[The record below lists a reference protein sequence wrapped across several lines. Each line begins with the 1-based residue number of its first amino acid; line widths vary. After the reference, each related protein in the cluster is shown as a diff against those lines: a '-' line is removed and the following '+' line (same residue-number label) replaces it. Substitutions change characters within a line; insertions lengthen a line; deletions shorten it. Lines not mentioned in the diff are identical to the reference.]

1 MHLKHRALAAAA
13 MAASLAQPALAQ
25 SGVTPGVTSG
35 VTLYGQVDAFV
46 GSTRASGGERTAIVG
61 AGGMQTSYWGMRGNE
76 DLGNGLKAIFDLNGF
91 YRVDT
96 GRFGRSDTDGFLT
109 RSAYAGLQSPKY
121 GTVRL
126 GRNTTPY
133 FLSTILFNPLVDS
146 YNFGPSIFHTYKT
159 ATDGRV
165 FDPGIIGD
173 SGWSNSVV
181 YSSPTAGGLTVN
193 LIYAFGEQAG
203 STGQNKWG
211 GNVTWFSGAFAATAA
226 FQQVS
231 FNAVPGDVTAPAA
244 PAALAG
250 FDKQTAAQLGV
261 SYDLGVAK
269 LFGQAQYIRT
279 AVNGAQG
286 DIRHANGQVGTSI
299 PAGAGSVLAS
309 YAYAN
314 TRNDVAAMGRHTAA
328 IAYDYNLSKR
338 TDLYAAYFYDRVTGR
353 PHAET
358 LGAGMRHRF

>member
-1 MHLKHRALAAAA
+1 MHQLNRSLAAAA
-13 MAASLAQPALAQ
+13 LAAGLIQPALAQ
-25 SGVTPGVTSG
+25 SS

-46 GSTRASGGERTAIVG
+46 GSTKASGGDRAAILG
-61 AGGMQTSYWGMRGNE
+61 AGGMQTSYWGMRGSE
-76 DLGNGLKAIFDLNGF
+76 DLGSGLKAIFDLNGY

-109 RSAYAGLQSPKY
+109 RSSYVGLQSSTY

-146 YNFGPSIFHTYKT
+146 YNFGPSIFQTYKT

-181 YSSPTAGGLTVN
+181 YSSPNFGGLTVN
-193 LIYAFGEQAG
+193 LIYAFGEQPG
-203 STGQNKWG
+203 STGQNKFG
-211 GNVTWFSGAFAATAA
+211 GNVTYFNGAFAATAA
-226 FQQVS
+226 VQQS
-231 FNAVPGDVTAPAA
+231 RFNIVPGDVTAP

-250 FDKQTAAQLGV
+250 FDKQTAAQFGL
-261 SYDLGVAK
+261 SYDFGVAK
-269 LFGQAQYIRT
+269 VFGQAQYIRT

-286 DIRHANGQVGTSI
+286 DIRHANGQAGVLV
-299 PAGAGSVLAS
+299 PLGAGNVLAS

-314 TRNDVAAMGRHTAA
+314 TRNDTAAMGRHTAA
-328 IAYDYNLSKR
+328 IAYDYNVSKR
-338 TDLYAAYFYDRVTGR
+338 TDLYAAYFYDRVTGQS
-353 PHAET
+353 HAET
-358 LGAGMRHRF
+358 FGAGMRHRF

>member
-1 MHLKHRALAAAA
+1 MHLKHGALATAV
-13 MAASLAQPALAQ
+13 MAASLAPPALAQ
-25 SGVTPGVTSG
+25 SGVS
-35 VTLYGQVDAFV
+35 LYGQVDAFV
-46 GSTRASGGERTAIVG
+46 GSTRASGGERTAILG
-61 AGGMQTSYWGMRGNE
+61 AGGMQTSYWGMRGTE
-76 DLGNGLKAIFDLNGF
+76 DLGGGLKAIFDLNGF

-96 GRFGRSDTDGFLT
+96 GRFGRSDIDGFLT
-109 RSAYAGLQSPKY
+109 RSAYVGLQSSRY

-146 YNFGPSIFHTYKT
+146 YHFGPSIFHTYKT

-181 YSSPTAGGLTVN
+181 YSSPTVGGLTAN
-193 LIYAFGEQAG
+193 LIYAFGEQPG
-203 STGQNKWG
+203 STGLNKWG
-211 GNVTWFSGAFAATAA
+211 GNLTYFAGAFAATAA
-226 FQQVS
+226 FQQVR
-231 FNAVPGDVTAPAA
+231 FNIVPGDVTAPAA
-244 PAALAG
+244 LTG
-250 FDKQTAAQLGV
+250 FDQQTAAQLGV
-261 SYDLGVAK
+261 TYDFGVAK

-279 AVNGAQG
+279 AVQGAQG
-286 DIRHANGQVGTSI
+286 DIRHANGQVGASI
-299 PAGAGSVLAS
+299 PVGAGSVLTS
-309 YAYAN
+309 YGYGN
-314 TRNDVAAMGRHTAA
+314 TRNDVAGMGRHTAA

-358 LGAGMRHRF
+358 IGAGMRHRF

>member
-1 MHLKHRALAAAA
+1 LI
-13 MAASLAQPALAQ
+13 QPALAK
-25 SGVTPGVTSG
+25 SS

-46 GSTRASGGERTAIVG
+46 GSTRASGGDRAAILG
-61 AGGMQTSYWGMRGNE
+61 SGGMQTSYWGMRGSE
-76 DLGNGLKAIFDLNGF
+76 DLGNDLKAIFDLNGF

-96 GRFGRSDTDGFLT
+96 GRFGRTDTDGFLT
-109 RSAYAGLQSPKY
+109 RSAYVGLQSSKY

-146 YNFGPSIFHTYKT
+146 YNFGPSIFQTYKT

-181 YSSPTAGGLTVN
+181 YSSPNFNGLTVN
-193 LIYAFGEQAG
+193 LIYAFGEQPG

-211 GNVTWFSGAFAATAA
+211 GNVTYFSGAFAATAA
-226 FQQVS
+226 FQQVK
-231 FNAVPGDVTAPAA
+231 FNIAPGDVTTP

-250 FDKQTAAQLGV
+250 FDKQTAAQFGL
-261 SYDLGVAK
+261 SYDLGVVK
-269 LFGQAQYIRT
+269 VFGQGQYIRA

-286 DIRHANGQVGTSI
+286 DIRHANGQVGASV
-299 PAGAGSVLAS
+299 PLGAGNVLAS
-309 YAYAN
+309 YAYGN
-314 TRNDVAAMGRHTAA
+314 TRNDSAAIGRHTAA

-338 TDLYAAYFYDRVTGR
+338 TDLYAAYFYDRVTGQSY
-353 PHAET
+353 AET
-358 LGAGMRHRF
+358 FGAGMRHRF

>member
-13 MAASLAQPALAQ
+13 LAASLAPPALAQ
-25 SGVTPGVTSG
+25 SS

-46 GSTRASGGERTAIVG
+46 GSTRAWGGERTAIVG
-61 AGGMQTSYWGMRGNE
+61 AGGMQTSYWGMRGAE

-109 RSAYAGLQSPKY
+109 RSAYVGLQSSRY

-193 LIYAFGEQAG
+193 LIYAFGEQPG
-203 STGQNKWG
+203 SNGQNKWG
-211 GNVTWFSGAFAATAA
+211 GNVTWFNGAFAATAA
-226 FQQVS
+226 LQQVR
-231 FNAVPGDVTAPAA
+231 FNSVPGDVTA

-250 FDKQTAAQLGV
+250 FDKQTSAQLGV
-261 SYDLGVAK
+261 TYDFGVAK

-279 AVNGAQG
+279 AINGAQG
-286 DIRHANGQVGTSI
+286 DIRHANGQVGASI
-299 PAGAGSVLAS
+299 PVGAGSVLAS
-309 YAYAN
+309 YAYGN
-314 TRNDVAAMGRHTAA
+314 TRNDVAGMGRHTAG

-358 LGAGMRHRF
+358 IGAGMRHRF

>member
-1 MHLKHRALAAAA
+1 MDHAYLKPGALAAAL
-13 MAASLAQPALAQ
+13 AACFAQPVLAQ
-25 SGVTPGVTSG
+25 SG
-35 VTLYGQVDAFV
+35 VTLYGQADAFV
-46 GSTRASGGERTAIVG
+46 GSTRAPGGERAAILG
-61 AGGMQTSYWGMRGNE
+61 SGGMQTSYWGMRGTE
-76 DLGNGLKAIFDLNGF
+76 DLGGGLKAIFDLNGF

-109 RSAYAGLQSPKY
+109 RNAYVGLQSSVY

-173 SGWSNSVV
+173 SGWSNSAV
-181 YSSPTAGGLTVN
+181 YSSPTFGGLTVN
-193 LIYAFGEQAG
+193 LSYAFGEQPG
-203 STGQNKWG
+203 SAGQNKWG
-211 GNVTWFSGAFAATAA
+211 GNLTYFSGAFGATVA
-226 FQQVS
+226 FQQVR
-231 FNAVPGDVTAPAA
+231 FNLAPGDVTAP

-250 FDKQTAAQLGV
+250 FDRQTAAQFGV
-261 SYDLGVAK
+261 TYDLGIAR
-269 LFGQAQYIRT
+269 LYGQAQYIRT

-299 PAGAGSVLAS
+299 PVGAGSVLAS

-314 TRNDVAAMGRHTAA
+314 TRNNNAGMGRHTAA
-328 IAYDYNLSKR
+328 VAYDYNLSKR
-338 TDLYAAYFYDRVTGR
+338 TDLYAAYFYDRITSQS
-353 PHAET
+353 HADT
-358 LGAGMRHRF
+358 FGVGMRHRF

>member
-1 MHLKHRALAAAA
+1 MHLKHRSLAAAA
-13 MAASLAQPALAQ
+13 MTASLVQPAMAQ
-25 SGVTPGVTSG
+25 SG

-46 GSTRASGGERTAIVG
+46 GTTRASGGERAAIVG
-61 AGGMQTSYWGMRGNE
+61 AGGMQTSYWGMRGAE
-76 DLGNGLKAIFDLNGF
+76 ELGGGIKAIFDLNGF

-109 RSAYAGLQSPKY
+109 RSAYVGLQSSKY

-146 YNFGPSIFHTYKT
+146 YNFGPSIFQTYKT
-159 ATDGRV
+159 STDGRV

-181 YSSPTAGGLTVN
+181 YSSPTVGGLTVN
-193 LIYAFGEQAG
+193 LIYAFGEQPG

-211 GNVTWFSGAFAATAA
+211 GNVTYFSGAFAATAA
-226 FQQVS
+226 FQQVR
-231 FNAVPGDVTAPAA
+231 FNIVPGDVTAPT
-244 PAALAG
+244 AALAG
-250 FDKQTAAQLGV
+250 FDKQNAAQLGMT
-261 SYDLGVAK
+261 YDFGVAK
-269 LFGQAQYIRT
+269 VFGQAQYIRT
-279 AVNGAQG
+279 TINGAQG
-286 DIRHANGQVGTSI
+286 DIRHANGQIGASI
-299 PAGAGSVLAS
+299 PVGAGSVLTS
-309 YAYAN
+309 YAYGN
-314 TRNDVAAMGRHTAA
+314 TRNDTAAMGRHTAA

-353 PHAET
+353 PHADT
-358 LGAGMRHRF
+358 FGTGMRHRF

>member
-1 MHLKHRALAAAA
+1 MQLKHRALATAA
-13 MAASLAQPALAQ
+13 MALSLTQPALAQ
-25 SGVTPGVTSG
+25 SG

-46 GSTRASGGERTAIVG
+46 GSTRASGGERTAILG
-61 AGGMQTSYWGMRGNE
+61 AGGMQTSYWGMRGTE
-76 DLGNGLKAIFDLNGF
+76 DLGDGLKAIFDLNGF

-96 GRFGRSDTDGFLT
+96 GRFGRADTDGFLT
-109 RSAYAGLQSPKY
+109 RSAYVGLQSSRY

-193 LIYAFGEQAG
+193 LIYAFGEQPG

-211 GNVTWFSGAFAATAA
+211 GNLNYFAGAFAATAA
-226 FQQVS
+226 FQQVK
-231 FNAVPGDVTAPAA
+231 FNTVPGDVTAPAA
-244 PAALAG
+244 LVG

-261 SYDLGVAK
+261 SYDFGVAK

-279 AVNGAQG
+279 AIHGAQD
-286 DIRHANGQVGTSI
+286 DIQHANGQVGVSV
-299 PAGAGSVLAS
+299 PVGAGSLLTS
-309 YAYAN
+309 YAYGN
-314 TRNDVAAMGRHTAA
+314 TRNDVAGMGRHTAA

-358 LGAGMRHRF
+358 IGAGMRHRF

>member
-1 MHLKHRALAAAA
+1 MQPKPSALAAAA
-13 MAASLAQPALAQ
+13 IAASLAQPALAQ
-25 SGVTPGVTSG
+25 SS

-46 GSTRASGGERTAIVG
+46 GSTRAAGGERTAIVG
-61 AGGMQTSYWGMRGNE
+61 AGGMQTSYWGMRGAE
-76 DLGNGLKAIFDLNGF
+76 DLGDGLKAIFDLNGF

-96 GRFGRSDTDGFLT
+96 GRFGRSDADGFLT
-109 RSAYAGLQSPKY
+109 RSAYVGLQSSKY

-146 YNFGPSIFHTYKT
+146 YNFSPSIFHTYRT

-193 LIYAFGEQAG
+193 LIYAFGEQPG
-203 STGQNKWG
+203 SPGQNKWG
-211 GNVTWFSGAFAATAA
+211 GNVTWLNGALAATAA
-226 FQQVS
+226 LQQVR
-231 FNAVPGDVTAPAA
+231 FNGIPGDVTA

-250 FDKQTAAQLGV
+250 FDKQTAAQLGIT
-261 SYDLGVAK
+261 YDFGVAK

-279 AVNGAQG
+279 AINGAQG
-286 DIRHANGQVGTSI
+286 DIRHANGQVGASI
-299 PAGAGSVLAS
+299 PAGGGNVLVS
-309 YAYAN
+309 YAYGN
-314 TRNDVAAMGRHTAA
+314 TRNDVAGMGRHTAG

-358 LGAGMRHRF
+358 IGAGMRHRF

>member
-1 MHLKHRALAAAA
+1 MHLRPRALATAAV
-13 MAASLAQPALAQ
+13 AASLALPALAQ
-25 SGVTPGVTSG
+25 SGVS
-35 VTLYGQVDAFV
+35 LYGQVDAFV
-46 GSTRASGGERTAIVG
+46 GSTRASDGEPTAIVG
-61 AGGMQTSYWGMRGNE
+61 AGGMQTSYWGMRGSE
-76 DLGNGLKAIFDLNGF
+76 DLAKGLKAIFDLNGF

-109 RSAYAGLQSPKY
+109 RSAYVGLQSSKY

-159 ATDGRV
+159 ASDGRV

-173 SGWSNSVV
+173 SGWSNSIV

-193 LIYAFGEQAG
+193 LIYAFGEQPG

-211 GNVTWFSGAFAATAA
+211 GNLTYFGGAFAATAA
-226 FQQVS
+226 FQQVR
-231 FNAVPGDVTAPAA
+231 FNSVPADVTT

-250 FDKQTAAQLGV
+250 FDKQTAAQLGLA
-261 SYDLGVAK
+261 YDFGIAK

-279 AVNGAQG
+279 AIQGAQG
-286 DIRHANGQVGTSI
+286 DIRHANGQVGVSI
-299 PAGAGSVLAS
+299 PVGAGSLLTS
-309 YAYAN
+309 YAYGN
-314 TRNDVAAMGRHTAA
+314 TRNDVAGMGRHTAA
-328 IAYDYNLSKR
+328 VAYDYNLSKR

-353 PHAET
+353 SHAET
-358 LGAGMRHRF
+358 IGTGMRHRF

>member
-1 MHLKHRALAAAA
+1 MHQLNRTLAVTALAAA
-13 MAASLAQPALAQ
+13 LIQPALAQ
-25 SGVTPGVTSG
+25 SS

-46 GSTRASGGERTAIVG
+46 GTTRATGGDRAAILG
-61 AGGMQTSYWGMRGNE
+61 AGGMQTSYWGMRGSE
-76 DLGNGLKAIFDLNGF
+76 DLGIGLKAIFDLNGY

-109 RSAYAGLQSPKY
+109 RSSYVGLQSASY

-146 YNFGPSIFHTYKT
+146 YNFGPSIFQTFKT

-181 YSSPTAGGLTVN
+181 YSSPTFGGLTVN
-193 LIYAFGEQAG
+193 LIYAFGEQPG
-203 STGQNKWG
+203 GTGQNKWG
-211 GNVTWFSGAFAATAA
+211 ANVTYFSGAFAATAA
-226 FQQVS
+226 FQQVK
-231 FNAVPGDVTAPAA
+231 FNIVPGDVSAP
-244 PAALAG
+244 PAALAA
-250 FDKQTAAQLGV
+250 FDKQTAAQFGL
-261 SYDLGVAK
+261 SYDFGVAK

-279 AVNGAQG
+279 ATNGTQG
-286 DIRHANGQVGTSI
+286 DIRHANGQVGASV
-299 PAGAGSVLAS
+299 PVGAGNVLAS

-314 TRNDVAAMGRHTAA
+314 TRNDTAAIGRHTAA
-328 IAYDYNLSKR
+328 IAYDYKLSKR
-338 TDLYAAYFYDRVTGR
+338 TDLYAAYFYDRVTGQS
-353 PHAET
+353 HAET
-358 LGAGMRHRF
+358 FGAGMRHRF

>member
-1 MHLKHRALAAAA
+1 MQPKHSALAAAA
-13 MAASLAQPALAQ
+13 IAASLAQPALAQ
-25 SGVTPGVTSG
+25 SS

-46 GSTRASGGERTAIVG
+46 GSTRAAGGERTAIVG
-61 AGGMQTSYWGMRGNE
+61 AGGMQTSYWGMRGAE
-76 DLGNGLKAIFDLNGF
+76 DLGDGLKAIFDLNGF

-96 GRFGRSDTDGFLT
+96 GRFGRSDADGFLT
-109 RSAYAGLQSPKY
+109 RSAYVGLQSSKY

-146 YNFGPSIFHTYKT
+146 YNFSPSIFHTYRT

-193 LIYAFGEQAG
+193 LIYAFGEQPG
-203 STGQNKWG
+203 SPGQNKWG
-211 GNVTWFSGAFAATAA
+211 GNVTWFNGAFAATAA
-226 FQQVS
+226 LQQVR
-231 FNAVPGDVTAPAA
+231 FNGIPGDVTA

-261 SYDLGVAK
+261 TYDFGVAK

-279 AVNGAQG
+279 AINGAQG
-286 DIRHANGQVGTSI
+286 DIRHANGQVGASI
-299 PAGAGSVLAS
+299 PAGGGNVLVS
-309 YAYAN
+309 YAYGN
-314 TRNDVAAMGRHTAA
+314 TRNDAAGMGRHTAG

-358 LGAGMRHRF
+358 IGAGMRHRF